1 MFFRRTFNDT
11 FNNSKTNLAMV
22 LLGLILGGIIL
33 CFVLASVWLYVDYQK
48 FKKKNVLTFL
58 LLLSMPLS
66 IYGQYGEG
74 GRYMISFVD
83 GINNGKGLERTVH
96 DLRFNFI
103 PGTYSW
109 NVTVSGEPGESVSV
123 DWKNAQFI
131 VNGRASGVMLDTTSP
146 LLAGGRSG
154 GTNSVSMSIS
164 PAVLYANGCPG
175 KILSTDNVSAGD
187 RKSVLIVLPV
197 SHDGGFKQYHNFNFI
212 IKERKRS
219 AWNR

>member
-1 MFFRRTFNDT
+1 
-11 FNNSKTNLAMV
+11 MV
-22 LLGLILGGIIL
+22 VLGLILGGIIL
-33 CFVLASVWLYVDYQK
+33 CFVLALVWLYFDYQK
-48 FKKKNVLTFL
+48 FKKKDVLTLFL
-58 LLLSMPLS
+58 LFSIPLS

-74 GRYMISFVD
+74 GRYMVSFVD
-83 GINNGKGLERTVH
+83 GVNNSKGLERTVH
-96 DLRFNFI
+96 DLRFNFV

-109 NVTVSGEPGESVSV
+109 NVTVSNVSGETVSV

-146 LLAGGRSG
+146 LLADGRSG
-154 GTNSVSMSIS
+154 GTNSLSMSIF
-164 PAVLYANGCPG
+164 PAILYANGFPG
-175 KILSTDNVSAGD
+175 KILGSDNASAGD

-197 SHDGGFKQYHNFNFI
+197 SRDSGFKQYHNFSFI